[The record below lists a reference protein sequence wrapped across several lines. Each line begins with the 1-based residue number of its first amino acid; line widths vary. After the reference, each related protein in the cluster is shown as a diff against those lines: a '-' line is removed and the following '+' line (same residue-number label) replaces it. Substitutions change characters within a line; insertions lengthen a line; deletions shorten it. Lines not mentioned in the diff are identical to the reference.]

1 MRGWLIE
8 EWLLVITASPQCQD
22 DRVNGIE
29 GVEVFKSVIGYIK
42 LKSHIFAFI
51 YQFIQNLNH

>member
-8 EWLLVITASPQCQD
+8 EWLLVITASPQCQNV
-22 DRVNGIE
+22 RAFGIE
-29 GVEVFKSVIGYIK
+29 GVEVFESVIVYIK

-51 YQFIQNLNH
+51 Y